1 MSDSFI
7 SFDDTYNDSNT
18 LDQNNGNDITDT
30 SQQINET
37 HDSDQNGIIKKSL
50 IKSLLNS

>member
-7 SFDDTYNDSNT
+7 SFDDTHNDLNT
-18 LDQNNGNDITDT
+18 LDQNDDNNANVITDI

-37 HDSDQNGIIKKSL
+37 HDSDQDGII
-50 IKSLLNS
+50 

>member
-7 SFDDTYNDSNT
+7 SFDDTHNDSNT
-18 LDQNNGNDITDT
+18 LDQNNENNANDIITDI

-37 HDSDQNGIIKKSL
+37 HDSNQNGII
-50 IKSLLNS
+50 

>member
-7 SFDDTYNDSNT
+7 SFDDTHNDSNT
-18 LDQNNGNDITDT
+18 LDQNDENNGNYITDI

-37 HDSDQNGIIKKSL
+37 HDSDQNGIILKSL
-50 IKSLLNS
+50 IKT

>member
-7 SFDDTYNDSNT
+7 SFDDTRNDSNT
-18 LDQNNGNDITDT
+18 MDQNDENNANDTITDT

-37 HDSDQNGIIKKSL
+37 HDSDQNGII
-50 IKSLLNS
+50 